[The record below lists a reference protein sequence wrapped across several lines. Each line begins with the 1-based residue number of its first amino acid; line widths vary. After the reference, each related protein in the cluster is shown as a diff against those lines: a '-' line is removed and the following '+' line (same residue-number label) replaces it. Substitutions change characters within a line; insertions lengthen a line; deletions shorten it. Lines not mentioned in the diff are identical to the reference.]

1 MEKQLSESS
10 DSDNKGNFKA
20 ILDTI
25 ANHGRAVKKK
35 NEKKTL
41 TSIHNAKYTGKII
54 QNEVLD

>member
-25 ANHGRAVKKK
+25 ANHGRAVKK
-35 NEKKTL
+35 NEKKPL